1 MSLNTV
7 IQRLL
12 LIAAISLTAC
22 GFHLR
27 GVASLPFES
36 ILIQGNAPII
46 SGQLR
51 EALAASGVKVVSGV
65 EQAELQLELLGD
77 SNEKRILSLGGT
89 GLVQEYELFYRLNFR
104 VREPSSELWGP
115 VQVVER
121 RRDFSYDDSQVLAKQ
136 LEEVQIYKDMRDD
149 VVRELTRRLAAQKI
163 SRPKATP

>member
-1 MSLNTV
+1 M
-7 IQRLL
+7 R
-12 LIAAISLTAC
+12 
-22 GFHLR
+22 
-27 GVASLPFES
+27 
-36 ILIQGNAPII
+36 NAF
-46 SGQLR
+46 
-51 EALAASGVKVVSGV
+51 
-65 EQAELQLELLGD
+65 
-77 SNEKRILSLGGT
+77 SLGGT
-89 GLVQEYELFYRLNFR
+89 GLVQEYELFYRLSFR

>member
-77 SNEKRILSLGGT
+77 SNEKRIL
-89 GLVQEYELFYRLNFR
+89 
-104 VREPSSELWGP
+104 VRWH
-115 VQVVER
+115 
-121 RRDFSYDDSQVLAKQ
+121 
-136 LEEVQIYKDMRDD
+136 
-149 VVRELTRRLAAQKI
+149 
-163 SRPKATP
+163 RPGAGI